1 MEERQSTLCERQFCS
16 ASTANRVVKP
26 LLGFQD
32 SIAMGLIQLGPDVHI
47 LRPEATEVCEYRD
60 LFDCEVI
67 GSLPVVYHMRL
78 DNTVSRVI
86 CAPRKIPMAMK
97 EKVKAELDL

>member
-16 ASTANRVVKP
+16 ASTANRDVKP
-26 LLGFQD
+26 LLGLQD
-32 SIAMGLIQLGPDVHI
+32 SIAMGLGPDVHI
-47 LRPEATEVCEYRD
+47 LRSEAPEVCEYRD